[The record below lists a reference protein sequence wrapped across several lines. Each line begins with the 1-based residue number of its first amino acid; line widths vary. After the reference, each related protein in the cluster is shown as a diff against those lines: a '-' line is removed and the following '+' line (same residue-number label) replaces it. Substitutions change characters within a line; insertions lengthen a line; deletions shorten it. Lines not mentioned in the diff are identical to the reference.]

1 MKKILCAPMALALAL
16 TACGGSRQEAD
27 APSPLIGVDQ
37 CGYRPADGKM
47 ALLLTAG
54 KKFSVVSE
62 ADGSVAFDGQ
72 VGEARFW
79 PEAGDSVRQMEFSAL
94 REVGAYRIVVDD
106 TLASAPFV
114 ISDTVYASALRSAVK
129 AFYYNRASMPIEA
142 RYGGKWAR
150 PAGHPDTLVLIH
162 SSAVSAER
170 PEGTA
175 ISSSRGWYDAG
186 DYNKY
191 IVNSSIS
198 TYSLMLA
205 AKLWPTA
212 TDALRVGIPESGS
225 GIPDLVSE
233 TLYNLRWMLTM
244 QDPADGGVYH
254 KLTTLSFEGFIMPAD
269 CHKQRYVVAKGT
281 AAALDLA
288 ATASF
293 ASRLLPGVSPS
304 LQSLADSCKSVALKA
319 YNWAKANP
327 DVTFRNPADVS
338 TGEYGDDNLSDEWL
352 WAATEMWLTF
362 GGDDYAADA
371 RAHTVACQVPSWGG
385 VSALAYYSMVA
396 EGRNV
401 PGFDAS
407 AAISSS
413 ADSLLR
419 REAESPVC
427 LSLEKFDW
435 GSNSSVANE
444 AMLKLVAAKAA
455 PDNAAALRASVLN
468 DVHYLFGRNGVGY
481 SFVTGVG
488 SRSPMH
494 IHHRPSAA
502 DGIDEPVPGF
512 LAGGPNTVVPTD
524 CGDEPTRSQYPAKA
538 YADQECSYSTNEI
551 AINWNAPL
559 VFDLLG
565 LWGN

>member
-1 MKKILCAPMALALAL
+1 MKTILCAPVALALAL
-16 TACGGSRQEAD
+16 AACGGSRQEAG

-62 ADGSVAFDGQ
+62 ADGSVAFDGR
-72 VGEARFW
+72 VGESRFW

-94 REVGAYRIVVDD
+94 REAGAYRIVVDD

-142 RYGGKWAR
+142 RYGGRWAR

-162 SSAVSAER
+162 GSAASAER
-170 PEGTA
+170 PEGAA
-175 ISSSRGWYDAG
+175 ISSPRGWYDAG

-304 LQSLADSCKSVALKA
+304 LQLLADSCKSVALKA

-327 DVTFRNPADVS
+327 GVTFRNPVDVS

-401 PGFDAS
+401 PGFDAN
-407 AAISSS
+407 AAICLS

-419 REAESPVC
+419 REAESPVS

-455 PDNAAALRASVLN
+455 PERAAAMRASALN

-481 SFVTGVG
+481 CFLTGVG
-488 SRSPMH
+488 ARSPMH

-524 CGDEPTRSQYPAKA
+524 CGDAPARSQYPAKA

>member
-1 MKKILCAPMALALAL
+1 MKTILCAPVALALAL
-16 TACGGSRQEAD
+16 AACGGSRQEAG

-62 ADGSVAFDGQ
+62 ADGSVAFDGR
-72 VGEARFW
+72 VGESRFW

-94 REVGAYRIVVDD
+94 REAGAYRIVVDD

-142 RYGGKWAR
+142 RYGGRWAR

-162 SSAVSAER
+162 GSAASAER

-175 ISSSRGWYDAG
+175 ISSPRGWYDAG

-269 CHKQRYVVAKGT
+269 CQKQRYVVAKGT

-304 LQSLADSCKSVALKA
+304 LQLLADSCKSVALKA

-327 DVTFRNPADVS
+327 GVTFRNPVDVS

-362 GGDDYAADA
+362 GGDGYAADA

-401 PGFDAS
+401 PGFDAN
-407 AAISSS
+407 AAICLS

-419 REAESPVC
+419 REAESPVR

-455 PDNAAALRASVLN
+455 PERAAAMRASALN

-481 SFVTGVG
+481 CFLTGVG
-488 SRSPMH
+488 ARSPMH

-524 CGDEPTRSQYPAKA
+524 CGDAPARSQYPAKA